1 MKNPKSYLLLAALL
15 VIGYGSGISYAMEND
30 GMEDMGEYH
39 QLKTAKVSIT
49 EAIQKA
55 QAAHPDM
62 LVSEVDFEEE
72 DEVPAY
78 SMELIGAN
86 GELEITINADTGE
99 IIPEND

>member
-1 MKNPKSYLLLAALL
+1 
-15 VIGYGSGISYAMEND
+15 MEND

-39 QLKTAKVSIT
+39 QLSTAKVSIT

-72 DEVPAY
+72 
-78 SMELIGAN
+78 
-86 GELEITINADTGE
+86 
-99 IIPEND
+99 